1 MGRQVFVIKEKL
13 NDVLYLMAVH
23 NHVVTLQSI
32 MGAIR

>member
-1 MGRQVFVIKEKL
+1 MRRQMFLIKEKL

-23 NHVVTLQSI
+23 SNVVTLQSI